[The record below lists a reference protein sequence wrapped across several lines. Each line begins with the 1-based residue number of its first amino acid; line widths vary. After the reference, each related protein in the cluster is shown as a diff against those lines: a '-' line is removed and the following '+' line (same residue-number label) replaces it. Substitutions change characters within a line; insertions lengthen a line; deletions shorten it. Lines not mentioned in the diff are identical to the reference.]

1 MNNTPIIQEFEQVQ
15 GIINLHRS
23 RALQA
28 VNNEN
33 LLTAWEVGAY
43 VSARLKAATWGSKTV
58 TQLSEYLRK
67 QDPTLKGYSRRNL
80 YNMVQFFDTY
90 SNSSFSDIFSK
101 LKLSK
106 QLVQSQTGQ
115 IVQTPSAQ
123 LQEKSDNGI
132 VPTQSGQLEM
142 QMPAILNSICWSSH
156 CDLLS
161 LCSYNEQRIF
171 YMLYANRERLDVRE
185 LRRAVK
191 TDAYTH
197 LLKGKEFQ
205 SIGMKQQY
213 PQAGYMFKD
222 VAFLDFLGL
231 PQRHSEH
238 KLQQGLVTHIKDF
251 ILELGKDFFF
261 VGNEYPINVG
271 GETFKI
277 DLLFFNRALQCFV
290 AVELK
295 TTKFKPADMGQLEFY
310 LEALDQDVKRSNENP
325 SIGILLCKESN
336 QNVVKYALNRSMSPT
351 MVAKYEKEL
360 IRQDV
365 LQHCLNEFCQ
375 FLEDENEEISSKKHK

>member
-1 MNNTPIIQEFEQVQ
+1 MNNTPVIQEFEQVQ

-23 RALQA
+23 RALQT

-43 VSARLKAATWGSKTV
+43 VSARLKTTVWGSKTV

-67 QDPTLKGYSRRNL
+67 QDPTLKGYSRSRI
-80 YNMVQFFDTY
+80 YAMVQFFETY
-90 SNSSFSDIFSK
+90 ASPSFLNLLTQ
-101 LKLSK
+101 LKLPK
-106 QLVQSQTGQ
+106 QFVPTVSGQ
-115 IVQTPSAQ
+115 IEQTPSAQ
-123 LQEKSDNGI
+123 L
-132 VPTQSGQLEM
+132 PTIQDVKIIPTPSGRLEM
-142 QMPAILNSICWSSH
+142 PTLLNAICWSSH

-161 LCSYNEQRIF
+161 LCTYNEQRIF

-185 LRRAVK
+185 LRRAIK

-197 LLKGKEFQ
+197 LFKGKEFQ

-213 PQAGYMFKD
+213 PQAAYMFKD
-222 VAFLDFLGL
+222 AAFLDFLGL
-231 PQRHSEH
+231 PQKHSER
-238 KLQQGLVTHIKDF
+238 KLQDGLVAHIKDF

-295 TTKFKPADMGQLEFY
+295 NTKFKPADMGQLEFY

-360 IRQDV
+360 ISQNV
-365 LQHCLNEFCQ
+365 LQRCLNEFCQ
-375 FLEDENEEISSKKHK
+375 FLDKGNKTKDK

>member
-1 MNNTPIIQEFEQVQ
+1 
-15 GIINLHRS
+15 
-23 RALQA
+23 
-28 VNNEN
+28 
-33 LLTAWEVGAY
+33 
-43 VSARLKAATWGSKTV
+43 
-58 TQLSEYLRK
+58 
-67 QDPTLKGYSRRNL
+67 
-80 YNMVQFFDTY
+80 MVQFFETY
-90 SNSSFSDIFSK
+90 ASPSFLNLLTQ
-101 LKLSK
+101 LKLPK
-106 QLVQSQTGQ
+106 QFVPTVSGQ
-115 IVQTPSAQ
+115 IEQTPSAQ
-123 LQEKSDNGI
+123 L
-132 VPTQSGQLEM
+132 PTIQDVKVIPTTSGQLEM
-142 QMPAILNSICWSSH
+142 PTLLNAICWSSH

-161 LCSYNEQRIF
+161 LCTYNEQRIF

-185 LRRAVK
+185 LRRAIK

-197 LLKGKEFQ
+197 LFKGKEFQ

-213 PQAGYMFKD
+213 PQAAYMFKD
-222 VAFLDFLGL
+222 AAFLDFLGL
-231 PQRHSEH
+231 PQKHSER
-238 KLQQGLVTHIKDF
+238 KLQDGLVAHIKDF

-295 TTKFKPADMGQLEFY
+295 NTKFKPADMGQLEFY

-360 IRQDV
+360 ISQDI
-365 LQHCLNEFCQ
+365 LQRCLNEFCQ
-375 FLEDENEEISSKKHK
+375 FLENEK